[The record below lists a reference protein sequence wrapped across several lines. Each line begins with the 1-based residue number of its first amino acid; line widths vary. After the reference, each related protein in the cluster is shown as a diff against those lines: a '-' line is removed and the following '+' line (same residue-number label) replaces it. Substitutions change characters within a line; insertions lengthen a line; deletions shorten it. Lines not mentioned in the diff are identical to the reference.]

1 MSSMSTH
8 LDPARLADL
17 ANDPLWAPR
26 RIADMAL
33 GQSRA
38 INMPAA
44 STAHATLH
52 SLLAARK
59 SRAAPDAAELLAAL
73 VQAAA
78 QIEKSAEL
86 MFWPLKM
93 DRDQFLS
100 NWIGDDSESY
110 ETWLAVTDV
119 ARRAGAAL

>member
-1 MSSMSTH
+1 MLFRS
-8 LDPARLADL
+8 
-17 ANDPLWAPR
+17 
-26 RIADMAL
+26 
-33 GQSRA
+33 
-38 INMPAA
+38 
-44 STAHATLH
+44 
-52 SLLAARK
+52 
-59 SRAAPDAAELLAAL
+59 AELLAAL

-119 ARRAGAAL
+119 VRRAEAAL